1 MPMPLRASE
10 KKKGTHTSRVAVFM
24 LGLDTNRMCHLT
36 VYSPKAVGSSAV
48 AILSAYSST
57 PPSKTPV
64 VDNPHISDTFK
75 RAVVDILDREQR
87 RGNEMDRVRWE
98 VTRNRI
104 LKALK
109 SAQDRPAT

>member
-1 MPMPLRASE
+1 
-10 KKKGTHTSRVAVFM
+10 
-24 LGLDTNRMCHLT
+24 
-36 VYSPKAVGSSAV
+36 
-48 AILSAYSST
+48 
-57 PPSKTPV
+57 V